1 MVGHST
7 RATSRSGVWADR
19 NFPSIPGSCSRT
31 YRRGAAKTRGKTSL
45 TTLDRGVVPMKKLMF
60 TLAPL
65 VFVIAAC
72 GTSAETERKLAELEQ
87 VNAQKDSLMQ
97 EVAISSRLISDVNTE
112 LAKARVRN
120 NRLHVTSESPAMA
133 ANDTLIA
140 KLRYV
145 VARVGETERALSDSR
160 ERIKGLTALSDSL
173 RSTYDTTV
181 GNLQSMVA
189 TQKTTIDLLTE
200 RVNELTTENVALRDS
215 LSTGYYVIGT
225 RSELKKKGI
234 LTEQGGGRVL
244 FILWRTGKT
253 LQPARNLDPSLF
265 TAIDTRQVTQI
276 PLPSE
281 KREYRVASLQ
291 DLSYIAEQREHNV
304 YSGVSNLTITSPA
317 DFWRTS
323 KFLIIILEGSSSS
336 VATAPSSSE
345 SQVTSR

>member
-1 MVGHST
+1 
-7 RATSRSGVWADR
+7 
-19 NFPSIPGSCSRT
+19 
-31 YRRGAAKTRGKTSL
+31 
-45 TTLDRGVVPMKKLMF
+45 MKKLMY

-65 VFVIAAC
+65 AFALAAC

-112 LAKARVRN
+112 LAKARIRN
-120 NRLHVTSESPAMA
+120 NRLHVSSESPVTAS
-133 ANDTLIA
+133 NDTLIA

-145 VARVGETERALSDSR
+145 VARVGETERSLNESR
-160 ERIKGLTALSDSL
+160 ERIKSLTTLSDSL

-181 GNLQSMVA
+181 GNLQSVVA
-189 TQKTTIDLLTE
+189 SQRTTIDLLTE
-200 RVNELTTENVALRDS
+200 QVNTLTEENVALRDS

-225 RSELKKKGI
+225 RTELKKKGI

-265 TAIDTRQVTQI
+265 TAIDTRKVTAI
-276 PLPSE
+276 PLPNA
-281 KREYRVASLQ
+281 RAQYQVASLQ
-291 DLSYIAEQREHNV
+291 DLDYIAEQRGDHNK
-304 YSGVSNLTITSPA
+304 YTGVPSLTITSPV

-323 KFLIIILEGSSSS
+323 KFLVIILEGSSGAVSDRP
-336 VATAPSSSE
+336 A
-345 SQVTSR
+345 VTSEEKALSR